1 MHTLQDHRVQP
12 RRLALSLAL
21 ALVAHLLLIL
31 LPMPALRGSWGLQGG
46 AGGGAS
52 RATSRFLDGALR
64 GAEVAIELPAPI
76 APAERVPVP
85 PPQTTPQ
92 APRLDLA
99 DVPEPALVIAD
110 SLRLVDPAAAAAAAG
125 GIASAAA
132 IGDGSESE
140 GSGDA
145 TGAPGGGLLA
155 ARPELA
161 VKPRVYVHP
170 RIPDEVGKRK
180 INDYVLIQVLVG
192 TNGRVRDVRVLRS
205 IRDCEECTQAAVE
218 AARRLQFDPQSLD
231 GQLIEWWNE
240 PVRYEF
246 TGSR

>member
-1 MHTLQDHRVQP
+1 MQTLQDHRVQP
-12 RRLALSLAL
+12 RRLLLSLAL

-31 LPMPALRGSWGLQGG
+31 LPMPALRGSWGLHAG

-64 GAEVAIELPAPI
+64 GAEVAIELPSPI
-76 APAERVPVP
+76 VPPERVAVPQPETIPEAPA
-85 PPQTTPQ
+85 
-92 APRLDLA
+92 LDLA
-99 DVPEPALVIAD
+99 DVPEPSLLIAD
-110 SLRLVDPAAAAAAAG
+110 SLRLVDPAAAGGVAAAA
-125 GIASAAA
+125 AS
-132 IGDGSESE
+132 GDGSGTE

-145 TGAPGGGLLA
+145 AGAPGGGVLA
-155 ARPELA
+155 VPPELA

-192 TNGRVRDVRVLRS
+192 RDGRVRDVRVLRS

-231 GQLIEWWNE
+231 GRLIEWWNE
-240 PVRYEF
+240 PVKYEF
-246 TGSR
+246 TVPR